1 MTKDYL
7 KQLIESGDKF
17 ALYFWQKGCGHCT
30 NVAKIL
36 KNTLP
41 LNNSDEDP
49 AIVYKLRLD
58 EYSELGDS
66 LQVDNVPTLI
76 VVKQQEYTRYIGEN
90 EITNYLNSYNG

>member
-17 ALYFWQKGCGHCT
+17 ALYFHSKGCGHCA
-30 NVAKIL
+30 NVAKVL

-41 LNNSDEDP
+41 LRSDDEPP
-49 AIVYKLRLD
+49 AIVHKLELNK
-58 EYSELGDS
+58 YNELGDA
-66 LQVDNVPTLI
+66 LEIKNVPTLLVI
-76 VVKQQEYTRYIGEN
+76 EQKEFTRYVGER